1 MRQMYVDMN
10 AQQTIPLNQ
19 LAVANP
25 DLFAQMRVA
34 AEAAVHAY
42 DRGGSGGGG
51 GGAGGVGGNRGI
63 EPMRIDDDAPANVE
77 ANADRKVSLRSA
89 TGLGVGIYPKGPTG
103 ERKEGPFVNAF
114 LAEAPVVL
122 DIGRAQCL
130 LRQLLDTESKAA
142 ATIDAE
148 SLFNGK
154 ILYGL
159 LGDVM

>member
-1 MRQMYVDMN
+1 MRQMYADMN

-34 AEAAVHAY
+34 AETAVNAY
-42 DRGGSGGGG
+42 DRGGGGGG
-51 GGAGGVGGNRGI
+51 GGGNRGI
-63 EPMRIDDDAPANVE
+63 EPMRIDDDAPTHVE

-130 LRQLLDTESKAA
+130 LKQLLDTESKAA

-148 SLFNGK
+148 SLFNGE
-154 ILYGL
+154 I
-159 LGDVM
+159 MCS

>member
-1 MRQMYVDMN
+1 MEILLRQMYKDMN

-34 AEAAVHAY
+34 AEVAVKAY
-42 DRGGSGGGG
+42 DRGGGGG
-51 GGAGGVGGNRGI
+51 GI
-63 EPMRIDDDAPANVE
+63 EPMRIDDDAPTGVE
-77 ANADRKVSLRSA
+77 VNADRKVSLRSA

-103 ERKEGPFVNAF
+103 EKKEGPFVNAF

-130 LRQLLDTESKAA
+130 LKQLIDTESKAT

-154 ILYGL
+154 S
-159 LGDVM
+159 

>member
-1 MRQMYVDMN
+1 MESLLRQMYVDMN

-25 DLFAQMRVA
+25 DLFSQMRVA
-34 AEAAVHAY
+34 AELAVKAY
-42 DRGGSGGGG
+42 DRGGGSGG
-51 GGAGGVGGNRGI
+51 AGNRGI
-63 EPMRIDDDAPANVE
+63 EPMRIDDDAPTGVE
-77 ANADRKVSLRSA
+77 VNADRKVSLRSA

-103 ERKEGPFVNAF
+103 EKKEGPFVNAF

-130 LRQLLDTESKAA
+130 LKQLIDTESKAA

-154 ILYGL
+154 N
-159 LGDVM
+159 